1 MPTQPL
7 PESGTLSIRKPTDRM
22 PKGTGQVV
30 RLAAGRR
37 NLYDAPRLMESRPL
51 PSIPNLSDS
60 GCGASGDSVRML
72 RMFSDSA
79 ASTSM
84 EQFSPHHRATARTA
98 SGSGPKMLMSTQ
110 ETKTPGGPPRVKA
123 DTSQVP
129 LVPCAV
135 GPGIDAA
142 GLVPQHYTVLDPN
155 EVRQLMHSGTPV
167 AGTSHQM
174 PQSPWSS
181 GAMRGGDQTACTSA
195 CSYPSS
201 VPSHTDDCSSSTSGE
216 DGHPLN
222 GASNE
227 IPLRPMREVSQPK
240 IDSSAAAAPW
250 SGEPKAEMNN
260 SGNNSWP

>member
-7 PESGTLSIRKPTDRM
+7 PESGTLSIRKPTDRT

-51 PSIPNLSDS
+51 PSIPNLNDS

-84 EQFSPHHRATARTA
+84 EQFSPHHRATPRTA

-135 GPGIDAA
+135 GPGIEA

-201 VPSHTDDCSSSTSGE
+201 LPSHTDDCSSSTSGE
-216 DGHPLN
+216 EGHPLN

-227 IPLRPMREVSQPK
+227 IPLRPMREVTQPK
-240 IDSSAAAAPW
+240 IDSSATAAPW